1 MACKGVVVWSLFTL
15 IVCDRFRWVVCQLEV
30 LRHCLPP
37 SVRQILA
44 EMPETLDETYERIL
58 LDIPKAN
65 QIFAHRLLECLT
77 VAARPLKVDE
87 LAEVLA
93 IDFSVAGETPR
104 LNEDL
109 RWKDQ
114 EQAVLSACSSLVTV
128 IDDDEN
134 SRMVQFAHF
143 SVKEFLTSGRLA
155 ASKVDTLH
163 YHHIPLKPAHTIM
176 AKACLCVLL
185 RLDYLIDKQN
195 IKNIPL
201 AKYSAH
207 YFAKHVDFEDVISQ
221 IQDGINY
228 LLDTEKPHF
237 AAWVWVAMVVQTD
250 HPQQPEGNPLHY
262 IAELGSSSL
271 ARHLISKHPEYLHTS
286 VGDLGTPLHQAA
298 GSSHL
303 DVFKILVEQYVDVDV
318 RDFDDR
324 TPLHRAAYWG
334 RFDVSRILIDRGADI
349 NARSRLGRTPL
360 HRAVDDLADGANDFY
375 FDVIAFLLGHGAE
388 VNAQDNDHSTPLHDA
403 SFEGCTRAVQILLE
417 HAADAH
423 MENNAG
429 QTPFQVASAQGAEAV
444 MRLLLGHTQSESNL
458 KA

>member
-1 MACKGVVVWSLFTL
+1 MACKGVVVWSLFAL
-15 IVCDRFRWVVCQLEV
+15 IVYDRFRWVVCQLEV

-37 SVRQILA
+37 SVRRILGG
-44 EMPETLDETYERIL
+44 MPETLDETYERIL

-65 QIFAHRLLECLT
+65 QMYAHRLLQCLT

-104 LNEDL
+104 LNEEL

-128 IDDDEN
+128 IDDGN
-134 SRMVQFAHF
+134 SRIVQFAHF

-163 YHHIPLKPAHTIM
+163 YHHIPLEPAHTIM

-185 RLDYLIDKQN
+185 RLDYLIDEQS

-201 AKYSAH
+201 AEYSAH

-221 IQDGINY
+221 IEDGIDR

-237 AAWVWVAMVVQTD
+237 GAWVWIAVIRTTSS
-250 HPQQPEGNPLHY
+250 PEQPEGNPLHY

-271 ARHLISKHPEYLHTS
+271 ARHLISKHPEYLHTR
-286 VGDLGTPLHQAA
+286 VDHLGTPLHQAVH
-298 GSSHL
+298 SSHVE
-303 DVFKILVEQYVDVDV
+303 VFEILVEQYVDVDV
-318 RDFDDR
+318 RDFKDR
-324 TPLHRAAYWG
+324 TPLHLAAYNG
-334 RFDVSRILIDRGADI
+334 CFDISRILIGRGADI
-349 NARSRLGRTPL
+349 NARNGKGQTPL
-360 HRAVDDLADGANDFY
+360 HRVVDRLVDISNDFY
-375 FDVIAFLLGHGAE
+375 FDVLAFLLGHGAD
-388 VNAQDNDHSTPLHDA
+388 VNAQDNDHSTPLHIA
-403 SFEGCTRAVQILLE
+403 SYWGCTKAVQMMLE
-417 HAADAH
+417 HGADPH
-423 MENNAG
+423 MKNDAG
-429 QTPFQVASAQGAEAV
+429 QTPFQVASAREEEAV
-444 MRLLLGHTQSESNL
+444 MGLLLGHTQRGSNL
-458 KA
+458 KP